1 MQLDE
6 RKKIILHAII
16 RNYLETGEPVGSRTI
31 SKYTDLN
38 LSSATIRNEM
48 ADLEEMGYIIQPHT
62 SAGRIPTDKGY
73 RLYVDSMM
81 EENARQVEELKEMLV
96 EKEEKMDHLLKQVAK
111 VLAVNTNYATL
122 VTAPRPSGNKVKFIQ
137 LSRISDEQ
145 ILAVVVAEGNVIKNN
160 MIPVKEPINDETM
173 LKLNIL
179 LNTSLNGLAIE
190 EINLALISKMK
201 AQAGVHG
208 SFVGDVIDAVAETIK
223 EEEDLEVYT
232 SGTNNIFKYPELAN
246 GQSVGG
252 LITAFEEKE
261 VLARLMD
268 STLEEDAPGT
278 GIRVYIGEESPIQGM
293 EDCSI
298 VTANYEFGDG
308 MRGTIGIVGPKRMD
322 YEKVVGTLKT
332 IKTQL
337 DSLYQDEKKS

>member
-1 MQLDE
+1 
-6 RKKIILHAII
+6 
-16 RNYLETGEPVGSRTI
+16 
-31 SKYTDLN
+31 
-38 LSSATIRNEM
+38 
-48 ADLEEMGYIIQPHT
+48 
-62 SAGRIPTDKGY
+62 
-73 RLYVDSMM
+73 
-81 EENARQVEELKEMLV
+81 
-96 EKEEKMDHLLKQVAK
+96 
-111 VLAVNTNYATL
+111 
-122 VTAPRPSGNKVKFIQ
+122 
-137 LSRISDEQ
+137 
-145 ILAVVVAEGNVIKNN
+145 
-160 MIPVKEPINDETM
+160 M

-337 DSLYQDEKKS
+337 DSLYQDDKKS

>member
-1 MQLDE
+1 M
-6 RKKIILHAII
+6 
-16 RNYLETGEPVGSRTI
+16 
-31 SKYTDLN
+31 
-38 LSSATIRNEM
+38 
-48 ADLEEMGYIIQPHT
+48 
-62 SAGRIPTDKGY
+62 
-73 RLYVDSMM
+73 
-81 EENARQVEELKEMLV
+81 
-96 EKEEKMDHLLKQVAK
+96 
-111 VLAVNTNYATL
+111 
-122 VTAPRPSGNKVKFIQ
+122 
-137 LSRISDEQ
+137 
-145 ILAVVVAEGNVIKNN
+145 VAEGNVIKNN
-160 MIPVKEPINDETM
+160 MISVKEPINDETM

-268 STLEEDAPGT
+268 STLEEDAETENRNP
-278 GIRVYIGEESPIQGM
+278 RLH
-293 EDCSI
+293 
-298 VTANYEFGDG
+298 
-308 MRGTIGIVGPKRMD
+308 R
-322 YEKVVGTLKT
+322 
-332 IKTQL
+332 
-337 DSLYQDEKKS
+337 